1 MSDFDNYFAERLD
14 QEGQFPNR
22 EKNWKAM
29 SKRLDAFDAGTRGYA
44 SHLRY
49 WQTAAA
55 ISVVAMGLLFGKM
68 HQMHRDINKLQM
80 QIAGIQQVQ
89 KEKPSPGASYLSS
102 EKNAGSAILE
112 TTSQQG
118 WQAPGLKWH
127 SFPRSPMYY
136 PAAEPILMFRQN
148 NQGAFAQFPSA
159 KPADV
164 TAPQPTPP
172 ISKISGT
179 STKDAPLTSAPLT
192 PLPVTITAPERTKS
206 TKISPKSAAVET
218 PQIKPVRHN
227 YSKYRLGVQTS
238 IGLPKPRGQ
247 GISSLNGAG
256 VTAEYTILP
265 NLRLSGSA
273 DWMRHEISS
282 DTFME
287 RQHFPHAHPKPKFG
301 YRLSNVEGSQR
312 SQYYTLG
319 VSYSLPVRFALRPV
333 FRVAHT
339 WVHWSSSL
347 YNFEFEKKWAFFPP
361 FVPKHDYEPQKSDSE
376 WLKNNWR
383 FGAGLEYET
392 QRWVAGVWADYST
405 NMAAND
411 PVFDILFLRA
421 GVEYKF
427 D

>member
-1 MSDFDNYFAERLD
+1 MSDFDKYFADRLD
-14 QEGQFPNR
+14 QESQFPNR

-29 SKRLDAFDAGTRGYA
+29 SKRLDSFDAGMHGYA
-44 SHLRY
+44 AHLRY
-49 WQTAAA
+49 WQMAAA
-55 ISVVAMGLLFGKM
+55 VSVVAMGLLFGKM
-68 HQMHRDINKLQM
+68 HQMHRDVAKLQEM
-80 QIAGIQQVQ
+80 IAGIQQAKQ
-89 KEKPSPGASYLSS
+89 TPSTAYNPQFVPS
-102 EKNAGSAILE
+102 EKTEEWGGTAPVQE
-112 TTSQQG
+112 R
-118 WQAPGLKWH
+118 QALGLKWH
-127 SFPRSPMYY
+127 SFPQAPGMYLPMEPPVMRGRSSQIVFDPFPLDGEEMATQSRPPVSGGITEPGTKTGKETPSLLNTLPVPIRAPEMADAIRLSPK
-136 PAAEPILMFRQN
+136 PAAV
-148 NQGAFAQFPSA
+148 A
-159 KPADV
+159 
-164 TAPQPTPP
+164 TPF
-172 ISKISGT
+172 
-179 STKDAPLTSAPLT
+179 
-192 PLPVTITAPERTKS
+192 
-206 TKISPKSAAVET
+206 
-218 PQIKPVRHN
+218 IKPRRHN
-227 YSKYRLGVQTS
+227 FSKYRLGVQTS

-301 YRLSNVEGSQR
+301 YRLSNVEGTQR

-333 FRVAHT
+333 LRVAHT